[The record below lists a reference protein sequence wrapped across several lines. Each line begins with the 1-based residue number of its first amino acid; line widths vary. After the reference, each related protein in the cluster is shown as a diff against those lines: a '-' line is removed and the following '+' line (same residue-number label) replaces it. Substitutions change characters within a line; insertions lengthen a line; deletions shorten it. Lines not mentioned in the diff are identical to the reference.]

1 MIRKQV
7 FIKDDQN
14 ARLKQVAQ
22 KTGQSQ
28 GQIIREAI
36 DRQIAEEDEQEKLW
50 DALLDRWGKEST
62 TSPRDWQREDLYRD
76 RLRKFDGH
84 AD

>member
-7 FIKDDQN
+7 FIQDHQN
-14 ARLKQVAQ
+14 VRLKQVAQ
-22 KTGQSQ
+22 KTGRSQ
-28 GQIIREAI
+28 GQIIRDAI
-36 DRQIAEEDEQEKLW
+36 DRQIAEEDEREKLW
-50 DALLDRWGKEST
+50 DALLDRWGQEST

-84 AD
+84 VD